1 MRWREEDVQN
11 VFLCGIYQVWL
22 IPDHQCTLLLMTPTA
37 QGAYALLKPTQYQNV
52 RYLLKYPM
60 ANIFFAGEGL
70 SFASGWI
77 QGALESG
84 LRAAFQFY
92 IRNEGQWSK
101 EEKH

>member
-1 MRWREEDVQN
+1 MGV
-11 VFLCGIYQVWL
+11 
-22 IPDHQCTLLLMTPTA
+22 TLQLHTAGAVLAWYNHPTA

-52 RYLLKYPM
+52 RYLMEYPM

-92 IRNEGQWSK
+92 IRNEGGWPK
-101 EEKH
+101 KVK